1 MLFENLLQLH
11 TNSRLVLLGIRCRRV
26 CLFCVYVHLFNSQC
40 GLVSRKRPSFQ
51 AKHNNRSLQISRGA
65 KGHRMRMISQAP
77 PPARHTGYVRVEK
90 KSATSALISIRL
102 SGRVC
107 CKVAARSEAGQLS
120 GVLCLSGRTGYRKLL
135 LVALEFRTMLGSAA
149 FQSAHCCGVDV
160 CCGSV
165 RRGCGRF
172 GISSFEKRGS
182 NSSRIA
188 R

>member
-77 PPARHTGYVRVEK
+77 PRKTHRLRSCREKVRHFSPDFYTPQC
-90 KSATSALISIRL
+90 
-102 SGRVC
+102 RVC